1 MDRRRTAIIYARV
14 SSAKQ
19 AKEELPIASQ
29 IEVTM
34 QRALEMGATVLE
46 VFRDDGVSG
55 QKSTRGGMRRAIDY
69 CGANQVD
76 FFLCWNSARFAR
88 DHLADGNFRVELKRV
103 GTEVVEV
110 ADYIDPKNHDA
121 WFFRG
126 MRALI
131 NEKYAKDVARDTL
144 RSLIKNAKDGFFNGG
159 RTPLGY
165 RAVEAG
171 KRRRLEIIDE
181 EAAIVRRVFAL
192 YLDGK
197 GCKAIATL
205 LNAEGVTKRGAPW
218 SKGNVALLLANERY
232 LGTTVFNRRNRAESN
247 NHPESEWVRAQ
258 SHTPIIEKETFERAQ
273 AMLAS
278 HAPKSECGSHRSQHV
293 FTGLMRC
300 ASCNAAM
307 TTESATGRTQTYH
320 YYNCSKFL
328 KRGGCATRRMRADVF
343 DNWLV
348 GELVEQLFTEERIRS
363 IMDCLTEAA
372 REWATHRETERA
384 RIVAAMRKIE
394 AAQAR
399 LFDVLESDEKA
410 EASVIAPRLKQHR
423 ATLASLERELIELE
437 TTPEVRPLKMGLD
450 QAAAFLKGMIYN
462 AKSPTQVRTFMAG
475 FIREIRVDGQKVT
488 VDFQPEQIV
497 NQPGLQLVHS
507 PKSWLPEQFLLR
519 TKGERRFEVLLPE
532 ALRRAA

>member
-14 SSAKQ
+14 STAKQ

-34 QRALEMGATVLE
+34 ARALELGAVVLE
-46 VFRDDGVSG
+46 VFRDDGQSG
-55 QKSTRGGMRRAIDY
+55 QKATRKSMLSAVEYCSANKVDY
-69 CGANQVD
+69 
-76 FFLCWNSARFAR
+76 FLCWDSARFAR
-88 DHLADGNFRVELKRV
+88 EHLSDGDFRRQLKRH
-103 GTEVVEV
+103 GTQVIEV
-110 ADYIDPKNHDA
+110 ADFIDPKHKDA
-121 WFFRG
+121 WFFIG
-126 MRALI
+126 LRALV
-131 NEKYAKDVARDTL
+131 NEKKARDTAADTM
-144 RSLIKNAKDGFFNGG
+144 RSMIKNAKDGFFNGG
-159 RTPLGY
+159 RPPLGY
-165 RAVEAG
+165 KAEEAG
-171 KRRRLEIIDE
+171 KRRRLVIVEE
-181 EAAIVRRVFAL
+181 EAAIVRRVFRL
-192 YLDGK
+192 YIDGK

-218 SKGNVALLLANERY
+218 SKGNVALLLANQRY
-232 LGTTVFNRRNRAESN
+232 IGTTVFNRRNRTDHAD
-247 NHPESEWVRAQ
+247 HPESEWVRAQ
-258 SHTPIIEKETFERAQ
+258 SHAPIIDNETFERAQ

-278 HAPKSECGSHRSQHV
+278 HAPKAECGSHRSQHV

-300 ASCNAAM
+300 AACDSAM

-348 GELVEQLFTEERIRS
+348 AELVEQLFTEERIRA
-363 IMDCLTEAA
+363 IMANITEGA
-372 REWATHRETERA
+372 REWATHREAERA

-394 AAQAR
+394 TAQTR
-399 LFDVLESDEKA
+399 LFDVLEKDEKV

-437 TTPEVRPLKMGLD
+437 AAPEVRPLKMDLGE
-450 QAAAFLKGMIYN
+450 AAKFLKGMVYN

-475 FIREIRVDGQKVT
+475 FVREIRVDGQKVT

-507 PKSWLPEQFLLR
+507 SKSWLPERFLLR
-519 TKGERRFEVLLPE
+519 TAGERRFEVWLPDS
-532 ALRRAA
+532 LRRVA